1 MRTIDADAL
10 LADFKAR
17 AIKARNWKEN
27 AILNGNE
34 EATIRAD
41 ATIAFLTEVKLTIEN
56 APTVGVEP
64 DCSLKQFGECSYNE
78 TGCSDCFIKERIRR
92 ALDEKAYEIG
102 HADGARLGYEKGLK
116 EASNYSEGWMDGYNH
131 AIDQIF
137 KELNYLLK
145 NHVIEELRKRIKR

>member
-1 MRTIDADAL
+1 MARLIDADAL

-56 APTVGVEP
+56 APTI
-64 DCSLKQFGECSYNE
+64 DSLDLDVHIGGRCCGKRQ
-78 TGCSDCFIKERIRR
+78 RL
-92 ALDEKAYEIG
+92 LDELRPKGKWIERGNYVYCSNCNAQEDDAFPNYCWHCG
-102 HADGARLGYEKGLK
+102 ADMRG
-116 EASNYSEGWMDGYNH
+116 N
-131 AIDQIF
+131 
-137 KELNYLLK
+137 
-145 NHVIEELRKRIKR
+145 V

>member
-56 APTVGVEP
+56 APTVEERPKGKWIRTGSLGNGNSQYT
-64 DCSLKQFGECSYNE
+64 CSNCHY
-78 TGCSDCFIKERIRR
+78 C
-92 ALDEKAYEIG
+92 DE
-102 HADGARLGYEKGLK
+102 HAESQEVPYCWHCGADMRGDE
-116 EASNYSEGWMDGYNH
+116 
-131 AIDQIF
+131 
-137 KELNYLLK
+137 
-145 NHVIEELRKRIKR
+145 

>member
-1 MRTIDADAL
+1 MRLINADAL

-56 APTVGVEP
+56 APTIQV
-64 DCSLKQFGECSYNE
+64 CQKYNIE
-78 TGCSDCFIKERIRR
+78 DHFCPTWCEAIKKTSEDLQQTYQKE
-92 ALDEKAYEIG
+92 LDKLEKIEQIC
-102 HADGARLGYEKGLK
+102 K
-116 EASNYSEGWMDGYNH
+116 EAFSDPETQDINLYRAQALANIYHLFLYDMSNSQTD
-131 AIDQIF
+131 
-137 KELNYLLK
+137 
-145 NHVIEELRKRIKR
+145 

>member
-1 MRTIDADAL
+1 MRAIDADAL

-56 APTVGVEP
+56 APTIDPTQKVVVVPSEVIKQVA
-64 DCSLKQFGECSYNE
+64 DCVVNTINNIDWGK
-78 TGCSDCFIKERIRR
+78 
-92 ALDEKAYEIG
+92 
-102 HADGARLGYEKGLK
+102 
-116 EASNYSEGWMDGYNH
+116 
-131 AIDQIF
+131 AIDAY
-137 KELNYLLK
+137 KEIN
-145 NHVIEELRKRIKR
+145 ND